1 MSKKELPR
9 KNLLASLIKHDMSTP
24 ASNWSYTSTPGNALK
39 GKAVQAMTI
48 AQATVG
54 SLAQTHAPR
63 LTVPANVYYFKA
75 YGGDSTSGSAV
86 PAWTVADP
94 AGSSAFSLSTGKF
107 TAPVNGLYRFAAVC
121 YTADSNTH
129 ASLRRVRGEENI
141 TLQYIGINPTWGE
154 ANGFC
159 TECFLEAGDE
169 VFLYVDDG
177 RLRLADYTVEGFT
190 LSALGSQ
197 SPRST
202 FEGRLVYE
210 TA

>member
-1 MSKKELPR
+1 
-9 KNLLASLIKHDMSTP
+9 
-24 ASNWSYTSTPGNALK
+24 
-39 GKAVQAMTI
+39 MTI

-54 SLAQTHAPR
+54 SLAQVHAPR

-75 YGGDSTSGSAV
+75 YGGDSTSGAAI
-86 PAWTVADP
+86 PQWTVADP
-94 AGSSAFSLSTGKF
+94 AGSSAFSLATGKF
-107 TAPVNGLYRFAAVC
+107 TAPVNGMYRFAAVC
-121 YTADSNTH
+121 YTAAGYPEGDSSTH
-129 ASLRRVRGEENI
+129 VSLRRVRGEENI
-141 TLQYIGINPTWGE
+141 TLQYIGINGQWGE

-177 RLRLADYTVEGFT
+177 RLRLANYTAEGFT
-190 LSALGSQ
+190 LSALASEQ
-197 SPRST
+197 PRTT

>member
-1 MSKKELPR
+1 
-9 KNLLASLIKHDMSTP
+9 MSTP
-24 ASNWSYTSTPGNALK
+24 ASNWSYSSTPGNALK
-39 GKAVQAMTI
+39 GKAVQALTI

-54 SLAQTHAPR
+54 SLAQVHAPR
-63 LTVPANVYYFKA
+63 LTVPANIYYFKA
-75 YGGDSTSGSAV
+75 YGGDSTSSGAI
-86 PAWTVADP
+86 PAWLVADP

-107 TAPVNGLYRFAAVC
+107 TAPVNGFYRFAGVVYAGGG
-121 YTADSNTH
+121 NTH

-141 TLQYIGINPTWGE
+141 TLQYVAINDSYGE
-154 ANGFC
+154 SSAFA

-169 VFLYVDDG
+169 VFMYVDDG
-177 RLRLADYTVEGFT
+177 RMRLADYTVEGFT

-197 SPRST
+197 QPRST